1 MGTKL
6 DVLGAIP
13 LFASLSKRHRRKLL
27 RGMRVFDYEPGHAIV
42 RQGDEGETMFVVL
55 EGEARVVR
63 RGRTVGRLFAGDVFG
78 EVSGFD
84 TRPRTATVQTVTQ
97 TTCLALHRDELRKI
111 LADEPKAAWA
121 LLGTLAKRLRGD

>member
-6 DVLGAIP
+6 DVLGTIP

-55 EGEARVVR
+55 EGEARVIR
-63 RGRTVGRLFAGDVFG
+63 RGRTAGRLFAGDVFG
-78 EVSGFD
+78 EVSVFD

>member
-1 MGTKL
+1 MGTKME
-6 DVLGAIP
+6 VLGGIP
-13 LFASLSKRHRRKLL
+13 LFAALSKRQRRKIL

-55 EGEARVVR
+55 GGEARVVR
-63 RGRTVGRLFAGDVFG
+63 SGRTVGRLLTGDVFG
-78 EVSGFD
+78 EVSVFD

-97 TTCLALHRDELRKI
+97 TTCLALHRDELRKL